1 MADRLCYGCMEPLEG
16 SVCPRC
22 GWHAGSDNQPHQLGV
37 GTLLRDQYVIGRALG
52 QGGFGITYLGWDR
65 YLDMK
70 VAVKEFYPSAL
81 VARDRAYGTGVFTTA
96 ENGAVAF
103 RASLERFLRE
113 AKALARF
120 EGVPAIVSIKSFFEA
135 NGTAYIIMEYVKGT
149 SLEKFVALRGGRLA
163 PEEAFRLLDPVIDAL
178 AKVHEAGMVH
188 RDISPDNIILHPMG
202 GAKLLDFGAVREVQ
216 DPRTGQRDLKSTEAI
231 LKHGFAPIEQ
241 YQSKGDLGPW
251 TDVYA
256 FCGTLF
262 YCLTGRVPMEATQR
276 ILDGVD
282 LPWDQIPGLSPHH
295 QQVLRKG
302 TALRAAD
309 RYAGMAQLKQ
319 ALTAAPTATPRPTPG
334 PAQRPTP
341 PVPAPKPSAPVP
353 ASVKKPPA
361 PTSSDW
367 ICECGYRNKSWQSSC
382 LSCGKHKPDLPAPV
396 PASVKKPPA
405 PTSSDWIC
413 ECGYRNKS
421 WQSSCL
427 SCGKHKPE
435 LPAPIP
441 ASVKK
446 PPAPTSSDWIC
457 ECGYRNKSWH
467 TFCQSCG
474 KDL

>member
-319 ALTAAPTATPRPTPG
+319 ALTAAPTAAPRPTPG

-361 PTSSDW
+361 PTASDW
-367 ICECGYRNKSWQSSC
+367 VCECGCRNKSWHAECQ
-382 LSCGKHKPDLPAPV
+382 SCGKHKPVTQTQDQPSRNKIV
-396 PASVKKPPA
+396 
-405 PTSSDWIC
+405 WIC
-413 ECGYRNKS
+413 PD
-421 WQSSCL
+421 
-427 SCGKHKPE
+427 CGK
-435 LPAPIP
+435 
-441 ASVKK
+441 
-446 PPAPTSSDWIC
+446 
-457 ECGYRNKSWH
+457 RNE
-467 TFCQSCG
+467 
-474 KDL
+474 

>member
-96 ENGAVAF
+96 ENGAAAF

-282 LPWDQIPGLSPHH
+282 LPWAQIPGLSPHH

-319 ALTAAPTATPRPTPG
+319 ALTAAPAV
-334 PAQRPTP
+334 TP
-341 PVPAPKPSAPVP
+341 PVTPPVKPPVTPPVKPPVSKPAVPKPAATGSA
-353 ASVKKPPA
+353 
-361 PTSSDW
+361 DW
-367 ICECGYRNKSWQSSC
+367 TCECGYRNKHWHAECQ
-382 LSCGKHKPDLPAPV
+382 SCGKHKPVTQTQDQPSGNDIVWICPDCGKRNESWRAKCWSCKVPRPV
-396 PASVKKPPA
+396 EKPPVSA
-405 PTSSDWIC
+405 SADWVC
-413 ECGYRNKS
+413 ECGYRNKH
-421 WQSSCL
+421 WQNSCL
-427 SCGKHKPE
+427 SCGAHR
-435 LPAPIP
+435 
-441 ASVKK
+441 S
-446 PPAPTSSDWIC
+446 
-457 ECGYRNKSWH
+457 RN
-467 TFCQSCG
+467 G
-474 KDL
+474 